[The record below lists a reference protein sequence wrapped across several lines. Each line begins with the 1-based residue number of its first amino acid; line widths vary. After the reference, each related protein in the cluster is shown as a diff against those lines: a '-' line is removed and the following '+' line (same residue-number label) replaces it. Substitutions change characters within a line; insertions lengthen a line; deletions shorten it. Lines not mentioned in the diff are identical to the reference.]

1 MTPTSFALVLGLR
14 SAAPESA
21 EAEVASVGTL
31 PLRLDG
37 DLAPPDRAM
46 LAERFHAG
54 VERGGLDTEPVRAEG
69 ADTCEAAECR
79 RALAAEAKVPYLVG
93 ATVAREGPDYV
104 VTAWVASAETG
115 EMVVEHRA
123 VCEIC
128 GVQELAETIEGAG
141 ARLRARLDVAVA
153 PTRMKVVTEPAGA
166 RVRIDGTDVGASPVE
181 VPTAAGTHTIEI
193 VRDGYRVEKTEAD
206 VRSGVTETFSFR
218 LVRLPKTPQWLPWA
232 AIGVGTGLLATG
244 VALIAID
251 GREIERGCNPDPAG
265 RCEFVHATLAGGI
278 TSGVLGVAL
287 IGTGIGLAVY
297 QRRDRR
303 VRASIDL
310 RGRGLVL
317 SGRF

>member
-1 MTPTSFALVLGLR
+1 MTPTSFVLVLGLR
-14 SAAPESA
+14 SAAPESTDGDA
-21 EAEVASVGTL
+21 QSVGTL
-31 PLRLDG
+31 PLRLDA

-69 ADTCEAAECR
+69 ADTCEAAACR
-79 RALAAEAKVPYLVG
+79 KALAAEAKVPYLVG

-104 VTAWVASAETG
+104 VTAWVASAQTG

-128 GVQELAETIEGAG
+128 GVQELAETLEGAG

-153 PTRMKVVTEPAGA
+153 PTRVKVITEPAGA
-166 RVRIDGTDVGASPVE
+166 HVRIDGTDVGNSPVE
-181 VPTAAGTHTIEI
+181 VTSSAGTHTIE
-193 VRDGYRVEKTEAD
+193 VMRDGYRVERTEAD
-206 VRSGVTETFSFR
+206 VRNGVTETLSFR
-218 LVRLPKTPQWLPWA
+218 LVKLPKTPQWLPWA

-251 GREIERGCNPDPAG
+251 GREITNKCNADVDG
-265 RCEFVHATLAGGI
+265 RCEYVHATLAGGI
-278 TSGVLGVAL
+278 TSGVVGVAL

-303 VRASIDL
+303 VRASIDV
-310 RGRGLVL
+310 RGRGLVI